1 MNSTKAPPIENQAG
15 EAERTWPLDVFIAAF
30 AGLVL
35 YLAVTEL
42 RFDDPRW
49 MLNAWTYTIAV
60 PVLALSMAFF
70 SHGFVSRYVRRTIQ
84 LGVLFS
90 LFVHLLLMMLAI
102 NVIIFSRYFPEAFS
116 GVKQKRSPVRRTV
129 PEHLFQTPSK
139 TATTPDWSKPV
150 DAETASRVTPLE
162 ERQLPP
168 VEKTAPRLEIPKT
181 REPQPESLQE
191 FLLKRRKPNES
202 KPQPTNS
209 PAKLARQRYAD
220 AQPSTWS
227 PQQPT
232 APAIP
237 IQPTTKATPVEQQI
251 TPQPRSRPVSR
262 STATSTASVELE
274 LSKPQETS
282 IAGARSR
289 STSLPTV
296 GQTTPQQPRKRATS
310 TRNLEP
316 AGSAPTTQVVAIA
329 KQSQTADRVIGP
341 VDFSV
346 TRQNRSRGVSLNV
359 SQSASSEFPST
370 SESQATTSAAR
381 NNASANNGIPTI
393 DTGPE
398 RRAPGKIQRATTGFG
413 IAATGPPI
421 APKAGFGDASLTA
434 TIPSDSIGDGNSD
447 NTPVERI
454 SRPTRGAV
462 NTKIVSTGGPN
473 LDVMLDEGPA
483 GIATIAEGR
492 AGLLPSDIQPEIAV
506 VDFSR
511 GQRPRRT
518 LGGPATPFGTKVA
531 SVASFNRRVMRTK
544 GSTPAAAAGN
554 IGPETEEAIEIG
566 LSYLANTQNKDGS
579 WSLQGHGEN
588 VLLRSNTAATGLCLL
603 AFQGAGYTHRQ
614 HQYASTISRGI
625 DYLMNRQQNNGDL
638 FVPEDA
644 ISNRNVAFYSHGIA
658 ALAMCEAYGMTQDPE
673 LREPAQRCLNYITST
688 QHNERGGWRYTAQ
701 VSSDTSVTGWMMM
714 ALKSGQLSGLEVP
727 EATYQGIQRWLGL
740 SQVPQQPD
748 RYRYNPFAPD
758 TPTQRHG
765 RMATPTM
772 TSVGMLM
779 RMYSGWRRDNESMKS
794 AAEYL
799 LQYPPRI
806 GSVQSPQKDT
816 YYWYYAT
823 QVMFHMGGDYWDRWN
838 RSLNPILI
846 QSQVK
851 TGVNAGSWDP
861 AGAIPDRWSAH
872 AGRLYVTTMNLLN
885 LEVYYRHLP
894 IYEETAE

>member
-1 MNSTKAPPIENQAG
+1 MNSTKAPPIENQTS
-15 EAERTWPLDVFIAAF
+15 EPERTWPLDVFIAAF

-49 MLNAWTYTIAV
+49 LLNAWTYTIGV
-60 PVLALSMAFF
+60 PAIALSMAFF
-70 SHGFVSRYVRRTIQ
+70 SHGFISRYVRRTIQ

-116 GVKQKRSPVRRTV
+116 GVQKQRSPVSRTV
-129 PEHLFQTPSK
+129 PEYLFQTPTE
-139 TATTPDWSKPV
+139 TATVPDWSKPV
-150 DAETASRVTPLE
+150 DAKTASRVTPLE

-202 KPQPTNS
+202 KPQPTDS
-209 PAKLARQRYAD
+209 PAKLARQRYTET
-220 AQPSTWS
+220 QPATWNTQT
-227 PQQPT
+227 PTAPTVPVQPT
-232 APAIP
+232 ASAN
-237 IQPTTKATPVEQQI
+237 PVEQQI
-251 TPQPRSRPVSR
+251 NPQPRSRPTSR
-262 STATSTASVELE
+262 STAPSTASVELE
-274 LSKPQETS
+274 FSKPQEQS
-282 IAGARSR
+282 IAGARNR
-289 STSLPTV
+289 STSLPNV
-296 GQTTPQQPRKRATS
+296 GQTNQQQQRKRTTP

-316 AGSAPTTQVVAIA
+316 AGSAPAAQVVAVA
-329 KQSQTADRVIGP
+329 KQSPVAERVIGLGELA
-341 VDFSV
+341 V
-346 TRQNRSRGVSLNV
+346 TRQNRARGVSLSA
-359 SQSASSEFPST
+359 SQSTSSDLPST
-370 SESQATTSAAR
+370 SESPTTTSAAR
-381 NNASANNGIPTI
+381 NNGAANSGVPTI
-393 DTGPE
+393 NAGSAQ
-398 RRAPGKIQRATTGFG
+398 RAPGRTRRLTTGFG
-413 IAATGPPI
+413 MAATGTPT
-421 APKAGFGDASLTA
+421 APKVTMGDASLSETA
-434 TIPSDSIGDGNSD
+434 PSDSIGDRNSD
-447 NTPVERI
+447 GTPMERVT
-454 SRPTRGAV
+454 RPRRG
-462 NTKIVSTGGPN
+462 STTPRIASAGGPN

-483 GIATIAEGR
+483 GIATVAEGR
-492 AGLLPSDIQPEIAV
+492 AGIVPSNTQPEITV

-531 SVASFNRRVMRTK
+531 SVESFNRRVMRTK
-544 GSTPAAAAGN
+544 GGTPATAAGDV
-554 IGPETEEAIEIG
+554 GPETEKSIEIG
-566 LSYLANTQNKDGS
+566 LSYLASTQNDDGS

-603 AFQGAGYTHRQ
+603 AFQGAGYTHRE
-614 HQYASTISRGI
+614 HQYAGTISRGI
-625 DYLMNRQQNNGDL
+625 EYLMNRQQTNGDL
-638 FVPEDA
+638 YIPEDA

-658 ALAMCEAYGMTQDPE
+658 ALAMCEAYGMTQDPQ
-673 LREPAQRCLNYITST
+673 LREPAQRCLDYIVST
-688 QHNERGGWRYTAQ
+688 QHDQRGGWRYTAQ

-727 EATYQGIQRWLGL
+727 EKTYQGIQRWLGL

-772 TSVGMLM
+772 TAVGMLM

-799 LQYPPRI
+799 LQYPPQI

-838 RSLNPILI
+838 QALNPILI

-851 TGVNAGSWDP
+851 EGVNAGSWDP

>member
-1 MNSTKAPPIENQAG
+1 MNSTKAPPIENQNG
-15 EAERTWPLDVFIAAF
+15 NAERTWPLDVFIAAF

-49 MLNAWTYTIAV
+49 FLNAWTYTIAV
-60 PVLALSMAFF
+60 PAVALSMAFL

-116 GVKQKRSPVRRTV
+116 GVKQQRSPVRRTV
-129 PEHLFQTPSK
+129 PEHLFQTPTK
-139 TATTPDWSKPV
+139 TTTAPDWSQPV
-150 DAETASRVTPLE
+150 DAETASRITPLE

-168 VEKTAPRLEIPKT
+168 VENTAPRLEIPKT

-191 FLLKRRKPNES
+191 FLLKRRKPSES
-202 KPQPTNS
+202 KPQPTDS
-209 PAKLARQRYAD
+209 PAKLARQRYTD
-220 AQPSTWS
+220 TQPSAWS
-227 PQQPT
+227 AQNPT
-232 APAIP
+232 APSVP
-237 IQPTTKATPVEQQI
+237 VQPTTVATPVEQQI
-251 TPQPRSRPVSR
+251 TPQPRSRPTSR
-262 STATSTASVELE
+262 STVPSTASVELE
-274 LSKPQETS
+274 FSKPQETS

-296 GQTTPQQPRKRATS
+296 GQTNQQQPRKRT
-310 TRNLEP
+310 TPNRTLEP
-316 AGSAPTTQVVAIA
+316 AGSAPSTQVVAVA
-329 KQSQTADRVIGP
+329 KQSPVADRIIGP
-341 VDFSV
+341 GEFSV
-346 TRQNRSRGVSLNV
+346 TRENRSRGVSLTV
-359 SQSASSEFPST
+359 SQSTASDLPST
-370 SESQATTSAAR
+370 SESQTATAGAR
-381 NNASANNGIPTI
+381 NNNSANSGIPTI
-393 DTGPE
+393 ATGSAQ
-398 RRAPGKIQRATTGFG
+398 RAPGRTRRVTTGFG
-413 IAATGPPI
+413 MAAAGPPT
-421 APKAGFGDASLTA
+421 APDASFGNASPSSTV
-434 TIPSDSIGDGNSD
+434 PSDTIGDRDSEG
-447 NTPVERI
+447 PPMERI
-454 SRPTRGAV
+454 SRPVRGA
-462 NTKIVSTGGPN
+462 TSTRIATTGGPK
-473 LDVMLDEGPA
+473 LDVMLDEGLA
-483 GIATIAEGR
+483 GIATSAEGR
-492 AGLLPSDIQPEIAV
+492 AGIVPSDTRPEITV

-531 SVASFNRRVMRTK
+531 SVESFNRRVMRTK
-544 GSTPAAAAGN
+544 GGTPATASGN

-566 LSYLANTQNKDGS
+566 LSYLANTQNEDGS

-625 DYLMNRQQNNGDL
+625 EYLINRQQANGDL
-638 FVPEDA
+638 FIPEDA

-673 LREPAQRCLNYITST
+673 LREPAQRCLNYIVST
-688 QHNERGGWRYTAQ
+688 QHTERGGWRYTAQ

-727 EATYQGIQRWLGL
+727 EKTYQGIQRWLGL
-740 SQVPQQPD
+740 SQVPQKPD

-765 RMATPTM
+765 RLATPTM

-779 RMYSGWRRDNESMKS
+779 RMYSGWRRDNASMKS
-794 AAEYL
+794 AADYL
-799 LQYPPRI
+799 LQYPPRV

-838 RSLNPILI
+838 QALNPILI
-846 QSQVK
+846 NSQVK
-851 TGVNAGSWDP
+851 EGVNAGSWDP
-861 AGAIPDRWSAH
+861 AGSIPDRWSAH

>member
-1 MNSTKAPPIENQAG
+1 MNSTKAPPIEIQKG
-15 EAERTWPLDVFIAAF
+15 DAERTWPLDVFIAAF

-60 PVLALSMAFF
+60 PALALSMAFL
-70 SHGFVSRYVRRTIQ
+70 SHGFVSRYISRTIQ

-102 NVIIFSRYFPEAFS
+102 NVIIFSRYFPEAFT
-116 GVKQKRSPVRRTV
+116 GVQRQRAPVRRTV
-129 PEHLFQTPSK
+129 PEHLFQTPTK
-139 TATTPDWSKPV
+139 TATTPDWSRPV

-168 VEKTAPRLEIPKT
+168 VENTAPRLEIPKT
-181 REPQPESLQE
+181 QEPQPESLQK
-191 FLLKRRKPNES
+191 FLLKRRTPNDS
-202 KPQPTNS
+202 KPQPTDS
-209 PAKLARQRYAD
+209 PAKLARQRHAN
-220 AQPSTWS
+220 T
-227 PQQPT
+227 QPT
-232 APAIP
+232 AWSTKSPTAPSVP
-237 IQPTTKATPVEQQI
+237 IQSTIAATPLEQEL
-251 TPQPRSRPVSR
+251 TTQPRSRPTSR
-262 STATSTASVELE
+262 STAPSTASVELE
-274 LSKPQETS
+274 FSKPQETS
-282 IAGARSR
+282 IAGARSL
-289 STSLPTV
+289 STSLPAV
-296 GQTTPQQPRKRATS
+296 GKTSQQQPRKRAVPRRT
-310 TRNLEP
+310 LEP
-316 AGSAPTTQVVAIA
+316 AGAAPAAQVVAIA
-329 KQSQTADRVIGP
+329 KQSQASERVIGP
-341 VDFSV
+341 GDFSV
-346 TRQNRSRGVSLNV
+346 TRQSRSRGVSLTV
-359 SQSASSEFPST
+359 SQSTSADLPSQSESRTSTAEARNTQST
-370 SESQATTSAAR
+370 S
-381 NNASANNGIPTI
+381 NGIPTI
-393 DTGPE
+393 TTGSAQ
-398 RRAPGKIQRATTGFG
+398 RAPGRTRRITTGFG
-413 IAATGPPI
+413 MAATGPPT
-421 APKAGFGDASLTA
+421 APKTNSGSASPSPT
-434 TIPSDSIGDGNSD
+434 TPSDSIGDRNSD
-447 NTPVERI
+447 GTPMERI
-454 SRPTRGAV
+454 RRPNRTGAS
-462 NTKIVSTGGPN
+462 TKIVSAGGPN
-473 LDVMLDEGPA
+473 LDVMLEEGPA

-492 AGLLPSDIQPEIAV
+492 AGIVPSDARPEISV

-511 GQRPRRT
+511 GQRPRRA
-518 LGGPATPFGTKVA
+518 LGGPATPFGTKIA
-531 SVASFNRRVMRTK
+531 SVESFNRRVMRTK
-544 GSTPAAAAGN
+544 GGSPATAAGN
-554 IGPETEEAIEIG
+554 VGPKTEEAIEIG
-566 LSYLANTQNKDGS
+566 LSYLASTQNDDGS

-625 DYLMNRQQNNGDL
+625 EYLISRQQQNGDL

-658 ALAMCEAYGMTQDPE
+658 ALAMCEAYGMTQDPD
-673 LREPAQRCLNYITST
+673 LREPAQRCLNYIVST
-688 QHNERGGWRYTAQ
+688 QHLERGGWRYTAQ

-727 EATYQGIQRWLGL
+727 EKTYQGIQRWLGL

-765 RMATPTM
+765 RQATPTM

-799 LQYPPRI
+799 LQYPPRV

-823 QVMFHMGGDYWDRWN
+823 QVMFHMGGNYWERWN
-838 RSLNPILI
+838 KALNPILI
-846 QSQVK
+846 QSQIK
-851 TGVNAGSWDP
+851 EGVNAGSWDP
-861 AGAIPDRWSAH
+861 AGSIPDRWSAH